1 MPQKKK
7 ISPKTIKLIDK
18 ALEAII
24 DQWYLSVSDYYVT
37 QEKLAE
43 TPGAE
48 GPEELKRFH
57 DDSSHR
63 IKFNKGELDFTY
75 GLAVELDASGCRL
88 EASVNNKVPN
98 FNYGE
103 LVRRLSS
110 HYETAK
116 SQPVPGFKKLKKVRC
131 SDVFSLPEDLHNC
144 VAVEHRD
151 GKADIVRL
159 SFDILDD
166 YLEDLVAE
174 PAVFMD
180 LIHVY
185 GVAPLRRIYAD
196 VYRTRK

>member
-1 MPQKKK
+1 MAPKKK
-7 ISPKTIKLIDK
+7 IPLKTVKMIDK

-37 QEKLAE
+37 LEKKAE
-43 TPGAE
+43 TPSLE
-48 GPEELKRFH
+48 DPEELKRFH
-57 DDSSHR
+57 EENGHR
-63 IKFNKGELDFTY
+63 IKFNKGDLDFTY
-75 GLAVELDASGCRL
+75 GLAVEADANGCRL

-110 HYETAK
+110 YYEGAK
-116 SQPVPGFKKLKKVRC
+116 TQPIQGFKKLKKVRC
-131 SDVFSLPEDLHNC
+131 CDVFSLPEDLHNN

-159 SFDILDD
+159 SFDVLDEH
-166 YLEDLVAE
+166 LEDLVTE

-180 LIHVY
+180 LIHQY
-185 GVAPLRRIYAD
+185 CVAPLRRIYAE

>member
-1 MPQKKK
+1 MAPKKK
-7 ISPKTIKLIDK
+7 IPQKTVKMIDQ

-37 QEKLAE
+37 LEKKAE
-43 TPGAE
+43 TPSLE
-48 GPEELKRFH
+48 DPEELKRFH
-57 DDSSHR
+57 EQNGHR
-63 IKFNKGELDFTY
+63 IKFNKGDLDFTY
-75 GLAVELDASGCRL
+75 GLAVEADADGCRL

-110 HYETAK
+110 YYEGAK
-116 SQPVPGFKKLKKVRC
+116 NQPIQGFKKLKKVRC
-131 SDVFSLPEDLHNC
+131 CDVFSLPEDLHNS

-159 SFDILDD
+159 SFDVLDEH
-166 YLEDLVAE
+166 LEDLVAE
-174 PAVFMD
+174 PATFMD
-180 LIHVY
+180 LIHLY
-185 GVAPLRRIYAD
+185 CVAPLRRIYAE